1 MDEMPAVISV
11 SDLVYRNR
19 LTITGP
25 RFAGAFA
32 YTCSPMRELT
42 IEDELS
48 YLAAFGNSIMS
59 EIARIETLRSD
70 KAKTDFISSISHEL
84 RSPLH
89 GILGST
95 ELLRESFV
103 ELQHND
109 LIQNVETCGRTLL
122 DTVDHLLD
130 FTKIN
135 SFLRSKS
142 RRGKPFREDIAGR
155 SETLASD
162 LDLDILCEEVLDTM
176 YAGFIASKRIGR
188 SNANGESTP

>member
-1 MDEMPAVISV
+1 
-11 SDLVYRNR
+11 
-19 LTITGP
+19 
-25 RFAGAFA
+25 
-32 YTCSPMRELT
+32 
-42 IEDELS
+42 
-48 YLAAFGNSIMS
+48 MS
-59 EIARIETLRSD
+59 EIGRIETLRSD

-109 LIQNVETCGRTLL
+109 LLQNVETCGRTLL

-142 RRGKPFREDIAGR
+142 KKGKPFREDVPGR
-155 SETLASD
+155 SKQLASD
-162 LDLDILCEEVLDTM
+162 LDLNILCEEVLDTM
-176 YAGFIASKRIGR
+176 YAGFTASKRLPV
-188 SNANGESTP
+188 SNETGKSSLQDVAPSFMLTPDSLCSCYYSSDRALLGY